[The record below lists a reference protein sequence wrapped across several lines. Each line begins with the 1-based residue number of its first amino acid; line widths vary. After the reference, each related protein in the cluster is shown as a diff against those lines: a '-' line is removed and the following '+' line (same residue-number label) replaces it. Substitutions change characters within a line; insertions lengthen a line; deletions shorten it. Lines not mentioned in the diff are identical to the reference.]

1 MQTLDRLRRV
11 IPLLLIIGLL
21 PALSARVEYAEELFP
36 ELVPMLQRASENGT
50 ESQLASLRK
59 EERMGELDATLAQNR
74 TKVHAYARVAS
85 AYEMREDID
94 DRFRGTLYGN
104 VSLNKPLY
112 QWGNMD
118 RREAVAE
125 DRVALEGVASAETS
139 ARYYMN
145 IRRAYLQ
152 LLLMREQRVI
162 LEQSISLSE
171 SFVEARRKLVDVGQS
186 SEQEVLE
193 MEATLLE
200 NREGLAWAEKR
211 IEDLGASLQ
220 RLIGPGF
227 SEDQVS
233 GQPLSVIQPMTL
245 DQLDALIAEVNS
257 SIGLTEG
264 PTTKK
269 FKVLEEIEDKQI
281 EILDKNDWP
290 TLDFVAGI
298 YTDHLDTAG
307 QDDFFLRVQY
317 YAGLQLNWNI
327 FDGWQTDAWKRSAL
341 ARKRAY
347 SLQAQA
353 AKSENQRRAE
363 TLLAELQLNL
373 KQIEARGKREDILSR
388 RMELV
393 REQAERA
400 LITGVERIE
409 GEIDYLEVR
418 QRLMEARV
426 NYLIN
431 LMELGILLG
440 QDPASVYYQ
449 DEA

>member
-1 MQTLDRLRRV
+1 MRYLTPFRLAAA
-11 IPLLLIIGLL
+11 LALITGLVAVL
-21 PALSARVEYAEELFP
+21 EARVEYAEELFP
-36 ELVPMLQRASENGT
+36 ELVPMLQRASEAGT

-74 TKVHAYARVAS
+74 TKLHAYARVAS

-118 RREAVAE
+118 RREDVAE
-125 DRVALEGVASAETS
+125 DRIALEGVNHAENS

-171 SFVEARRKLVDVGQS
+171 SFVEARRKLVEVGQS

-193 MEATLLE
+193 MEASLLE
-200 NREGLAWAEKR
+200 NREGLAWVEKR
-211 IEDLGASLQ
+211 IDDLGASLQ
-220 RLIGPGF
+220 RLVGSGF
-227 SEDQVS
+227 DSTQIS
-233 GQPLSVIQPMTL
+233 GQPLSVIQPMSL
-245 DQLDALIAEVNS
+245 DELDALVGEVKGS
-257 SIGLTEG
+257 LGLREG
-264 PTTKK
+264 PTAKR

-290 TLDFVAGI
+290 TLDLVAGV
-298 YTDHLDTAG
+298 YTDHLDSAG

-317 YAGLQLNWNI
+317 YAGLQVNWNI
-327 FDGWQTDAWKRSAL
+327 FDGWQTEAWKRSAL

-347 SLQAQA
+347 SLQAEVA
-353 AKSENQRRAE
+353 NTESQRRGQN
-363 TLLAELQLNL
+363 LLAELQLNL
-373 KQIEARGKREDILSR
+373 KQIEARSKREDILSR

-440 QDPASVYYQ
+440 KDPASVYYQ

>member
-1 MQTLDRLRRV
+1 MQSLKLLRFVPV
-11 IPLLLIIGLL
+11 IAMVAGLSTSLL
-21 PALSARVEYAEELFP
+21 SRVEYAEELFP

-50 ESQLASLRK
+50 ESQLARLRR
-59 EERMGELDATLAQNR
+59 EERLGEVDATLAQNR
-74 TKVHAYARVAS
+74 TKVSAYARLTS
-85 AYEMREDID
+85 AYEMRDDID
-94 DRFRGTLYGN
+94 NRFRGTVYGTVN
-104 VSLNKPLY
+104 LSKPLY

-118 RREAVAE
+118 RREEVAE
-125 DRVALEGVASAETS
+125 ERVAFEEVASSETS
-139 ARYYMN
+139 ARYYMD

-152 LLLMREQRVI
+152 LLLMREQRII

-200 NREGLAWAEKR
+200 NREGLAYVEKR

-220 RLIGPGF
+220 RLIGNGF
-227 SEDQVS
+227 SQQQVS
-233 GQPLSVIQPMTL
+233 GQPLSVIQPMNL
-245 DQLDALIAEVNS
+245 DELDALISEVNS
-257 SIGLTEG
+257 SNRIQQG
-264 PTTKK
+264 PSTRK
-269 FKVLEEIEDKQI
+269 FEVLEEIEDKQI
-281 EILDKNDWP
+281 QILDKNDWP

-307 QDDFFLRVQY
+307 EDDFFLRVQY
-317 YAGLQLNWNI
+317 YAGVQVNWNI

-353 AKSENQRRAE
+353 AKSEDQRRAE
-363 TLLAELQLNL
+363 SLLAELQLNL

-431 LMELGILLG
+431 LMELGVLLG
-440 QDPASVYYQ
+440 KDPASRFYQ
-449 DEA
+449 EK